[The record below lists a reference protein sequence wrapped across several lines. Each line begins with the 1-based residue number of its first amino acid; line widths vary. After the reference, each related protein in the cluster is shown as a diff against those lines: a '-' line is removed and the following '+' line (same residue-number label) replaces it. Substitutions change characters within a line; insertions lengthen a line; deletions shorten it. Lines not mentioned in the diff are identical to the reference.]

1 MAFHWS
7 MHQLTEYFAAIS
19 ASSDEETAIKVAVE
33 RAVEA
38 LDAEVGAARL
48 DAQGQ
53 WRGAIGLATQLPAS
67 VLEPCCRGPPRSN
80 CRNSARHT
88 RAAPISAAR

>member
-1 MAFHWS
+1 MGFHWS

-48 DAQGQ
+48 DARGE
-53 WRGAIGLATQLPAS
+53 WRGTIGLAAVLSAS
-67 VLEPCCRGPPRSN
+67 VIEPVLL
-80 CRNSARHT
+80 
-88 RAAPISAAR
+88 